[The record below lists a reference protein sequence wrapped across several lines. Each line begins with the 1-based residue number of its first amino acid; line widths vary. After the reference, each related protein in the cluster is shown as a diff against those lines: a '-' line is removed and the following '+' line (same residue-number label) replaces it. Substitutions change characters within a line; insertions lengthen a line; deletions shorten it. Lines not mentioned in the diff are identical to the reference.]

1 MEGSVLFS
9 RPPLSSL
16 ASSLSS
22 LPPDLSLWVGGEEVA
37 VHRAVLAAASTTLR
51 PLLSRHVDAVILPDY
66 SKETLQAV
74 VRYMYGGVA
83 EVGGGQAQ
91 PLLHLATTL
100 GVQGVQ
106 ALQGVQGV
114 HDHMEYG
121 GPGEE
126 RGGLKME
133 PVSQEDGLEAYMALE
148 QPTNLQE
155 ATLAE
160 EDYPPSF
167 PPFPRAGYTPTN
179 QPTQYGH
186 RPINQTTQYRHRPTS
201 EPTIEPTSEPAQPNE
216 PKENSKI
223 KEEFTYGLNPTFSET
238 VPKEQIA
245 EMISRVKDEE
255 GGILYSCTSC
265 SKTCRARGLNNLRQH
280 VQTHLSLSLQCSV
293 CLREGTK
300 GRYMHNNYSTENAL
314 RSHKKR
320 VHASFMEN
328 Y

>member
-1 MEGSVLFS
+1 
-9 RPPLSSL
+9 
-16 ASSLSS
+16 
-22 LPPDLSLWVGGEEVA
+22 
-37 VHRAVLAAASTTLR
+37 
-51 PLLSRHVDAVILPDY
+51 
-66 SKETLQAV
+66 
-74 VRYMYGGVA
+74 
-83 EVGGGQAQ
+83 
-91 PLLHLATTL
+91 
-100 GVQGVQ
+100 
-106 ALQGVQGV
+106 
-114 HDHMEYG
+114 MEYG

-126 RGGLKME
+126 REGLKME
-133 PVSQEDGLEAYMALE
+133 PVRQEDGLEAYMALE

-167 PPFPRAGYTPTN
+167 PPFPRPGYTPTN
-179 QPTQYGH
+179 QP
-186 RPINQTTQYRHRPTS
+186 TQYRHRPTS